1 LQGQSAAF
9 VQRQEQRQRLSPQ
22 MLQSIKLMTLP
33 VQDLAARIFEELET
47 NPALKVVKD
56 KRLVSLDEP
65 ARAAE
70 AAGQAYGQGS
80 SYGSSAGS
88 GVSGRRGSGASSGD
102 AKRMFI
108 EGTVSR
114 PETLQ
119 DHLIW
124 QLRLQPLSERER
136 GIGETL
142 VRNLSPDGFHEE
154 PLETLF
160 PASDMED
167 ARRIAAMI
175 STFEPAGCCVA
186 DYRESLLAQ
195 AAQREDRPEEAEAVI
210 REHLPLLERGKHAE
224 IARKLRITEERLAAV
239 VTFMRSLHPFP
250 GRQYSSEETQYV
262 VPDLMVK
269 PRDGDFV
276 IILNDEEIPVLGLDA
291 EFAGIAGDGKRPAKA
306 PAEDGKR
313 EPARA
318 IAAKRQ
324 AADYARKSV
333 RDARFFINSIHQRNR
348 TLLKVARSIVEL
360 QRPFFIKG
368 PKYIEPLTL
377 KVIADEVGVHE
388 TTVSRIASR
397 KYVQTEWGIFELRHF
412 FTNAVSGTEG
422 SRFSKQGVKEMIR
435 EIIEAET
442 KALSDQA
449 IAGILAEK
457 GVKIARRTVAKYR
470 NELKMSTSFDR

>member
-1 LQGQSAAF
+1 LQGQGAVF
-9 VQRQEQRQRLSPQ
+9 VQRQEQRQKLSPQ

-56 KRLVSLDEP
+56 KRAVSLDGPGGRVGERRDEP
-65 ARAAE
+65 YRTGAGGESAYGARD
-70 AAGQAYGQGS
+70 GRSRGQGS
-80 SYGSSAGS
+80 FSN
-88 GVSGRRGSGASSGD
+88 D

-119 DHLIW
+119 EHLLW
-124 QLRLQPLSERER
+124 QLRLQPISDRDR

-142 VRNLSPDGFHEE
+142 IRNLGPDGFHEE
-154 PLETLF
+154 PLDSLF
-160 PASDMED
+160 TGADL
-167 ARRIAAMI
+167 ARAAEIARMVSA
-175 STFEPAGCCVA
+175 FEPAGCCVA

-195 AAQREDRPEEAEAVI
+195 ASQEDDCPPEALPLI
-210 REHLPLLERGKHAE
+210 SEHLHLLERGKHAE
-224 IARKLRITEERLAAV
+224 IAKKLKITEERLATV
-239 VTFMRSLHPFP
+239 LGFMRALHPFP
-250 GRQYSSEETQYV
+250 GRQYSSEETLYV

-269 PRDGDFV
+269 PKDGDFV
-276 IILNDEEIPVLGLDA
+276 IILNDEEIPVLGLDE
-291 EFAGIAGDGKRPAKA
+291 EFAGLAVRGARRADGAKAEPAKA
-306 PAEDGKR
+306 VM
-313 EPARA
+313 
-318 IAAKRQ
+318 AKRQ

-333 RDARFFINSIHQRNR
+333 RDARFFINSIHQRNK
-348 TLLKVARSIVEL
+348 TLLKVARSVVEL

-397 KYVQTEWGIFELRHF
+397 KYMQTEWGIFELRHF
-412 FTNAVSGTEG
+412 FTNAVSGAAG

-435 EIIEAET
+435 EIIGEET
-442 KALSDQA
+442 TALSDQG
-449 IAGILAEK
+449 IADLLAEK

-470 NELKMSTSFDR
+470 NELKMNTSFDR